1 MSMNIRAI
9 ANARTQIVNSNQ
21 TITLFRSNGFTVG
34 SNGKQVP
41 VFITLTGDAQIQALG
56 PKDLQHINNLNIQNV
71 DRKVYLYGNWM
82 GVVRA
87 DSKGGDVLQF
97 PQVPGGANQQWKV
110 VTVFETWDTWVAVGV
125 SLQVGTVAS

>member
-1 MSMNIRAI
+1 MSINIRAMV
-9 ANARTQIVNSNQ
+9 NARTQVVNSNQ
-21 TITLFRSNGFTVG
+21 TITLFRSNGFTVS

-41 VFITLTGDAQIQALG
+41 IFITLTGDAQIQALG

-97 PQVPGGANQQWKV
+97 PQIPGGPDQQWKAI
-110 VTVFETWDTWVAVGV
+110 TVFETWPEWCSIGV
-125 SLQVGTVAS
+125 SLQVGAVAS